1 MMILAIILSS
11 AKLLIIIYRSVI
23 SCVHESSQDRYK
35 FHNLI
40 GGYCHVFLVL
50 LLLWF
55 SHRAKSKLF
64 EYTSFFS
71 EFLDRTCSDDN
82 GLQYISYS
90 IENKNFK
97 RIFGVNF
104 WIVWFTLMLELFSF
118 SFADVLTNICCMRRR
133 KRYQNI

>member
-50 LLLWF
+50 LLLWLC
-55 SHRAKSKLF
+55 HRAKSILF
-64 EYTSFFS
+64 EYNSFFS
-71 EFLDRTCSDDN
+71 EFLDRTCSDDD
-82 GLQYISYS
+82 GLEYISKTIDYRYENRTFNHFWNLWS
-90 IENKNFK
+90 I
-97 RIFGVNF
+97 
-104 WIVWFTLMLELFSF
+104 LMLELFYF
-118 SFADVLTNICCMRRR
+118 GFADFLRKFYGMRRR
-133 KRYQNI
+133 KR